1 MRDCSEADGAD
12 GDGVMKV
19 DTTRIKSLQAATLRA
34 VLQIKVGRVA
44 QLCKDLHEN
53 RGAVYVMGNGGSQAN
68 AAHLVLHLRQTGI
81 PAFDL
86 LADTA
91 WLTAEAN
98 DMGYHGAPGRSYSTG
113 LFMPGMLVLFSG
125 SGNSQNCVD
134 MAKKW
139 QGYQG
144 IKVWAFLG
152 MNGGRLKD
160 LADDVIHIPSM
171 EYGAIE
177 AGHDAALH
185 MVAAGIGAPIFGP
198 MSDT

>member
-1 MRDCSEADGAD
+1 ME
-12 GDGVMKV
+12 V

-34 VLQIKVGRVA
+34 VGQIKVGHVA
-44 QLCKDLHEN
+44 QLCKDLHET

-139 QGYQG
+139 QEYQG
-144 IKVWAFLG
+144 IKVWGIIG
-152 MNGGRLKD
+152 MDGGRLKD
-160 LADDVIHIPSM
+160 LCADVVHVPSLEYGPVEDAHSAVIHMI
-171 EYGAIE
+171 
-177 AGHDAALH
+177 AGG
-185 MVAAGIGAPIFGP
+185 VGAPVYGP
-198 MSDT
+198 DFST